1 MKRNDEIQIE
11 ADSKLELKL
20 MKLFRESG
28 LEYKQHESDQKKE
41 KGIDFY
47 CHVYHRENQ
56 TQLFFFETQNKGT
69 NTPIKVIKS
78 ESHPEKGKISFQL
91 ELRHAKQYYYELT
104 EPLLFMYSDITSDT
118 TYWYAIQLDAS
129 IEDKISLKE
138 SELKESE
145 LKKSNTK
152 KPTIQIYIPSENL
165 LNSENF
171 SRFTKEI
178 HFSRLQQNHKGILP
192 LQTKADYKFIKDK
205 IKDKDIIDKAIF
217 SIDLFEGMNVIPTNI
232 ISQLYPFKETSTK
245 TYIFET
251 DLKTDN
257 EDFFDLMDSITLDGA
272 KLISNRYNND
282 ELVSEKLEKIIRF
295 FTVNCIDHVH
305 WAGSSEKPNRRVCI
319 HKLFKGKPCD
329 CERCNYDKLNFI
341 KAQTLLQNDSD
352 QYTLHE
358 KLRRAYTSYSM
369 GNFNESI
376 KLLKLVDKE
385 ATKNKKIIFSTIAR
399 YNLIQLRKIISTT
412 YFHKDRTSLL
422 EILKNINLEIKEADI
437 QLNAPH
443 FYDLYKWIKDD
454 SFFDRAFANI
464 DNKLEEIK
472 RISFNDKYGVQHSN
486 NHSYNLLV
494 SFLRLYY
501 FLEFNLIIYNTF
513 DEYKQLTTKVL
524 EASLAL
530 YSLKNPNTSKYKKF
544 TSTIL
549 DMWMFNINYDK
560 GIHLLTKYNIKKIN
574 VENKEKTFSSLNSYL
589 ENLNNSITIV
599 NNEENETLQD
609 TSEIVIAN
617 LGLIISR
624 IKFSEPQINE
634 LVSKLL
640 LILANFN
647 LRTIIPFGALYQL
660 LLGHKKINNN
670 NIKKL
675 IFLLRE
681 HNGEYSSVFSYAI
694 KYYSENSS
702 PNEIEKLVYEI
713 VETEVI
719 NEEIIFSKDNKLDSI
734 GYAISFLNSDLKK
747 SIKNII
753 INRLKENFDPEFY
766 SVCAIHNLIDF
777 EKDLLDKFAKTVPD
791 VTKRDPERYFI
802 NSNQNFRL
810 GKLINL
816 MYKYNQ
822 PFSDEIKLLSNFTF
836 QKDYYDW
843 LMDLDGFDYSKFNQ
857 YWILEYQTKFYFKAF
872 KKSKILKKQI
882 KKALKKDYIEGVAK
896 IYFNSL
902 V

>member
-20 MKLFRESG
+20 MQLFRESG

-56 TQLFFFETQNKGT
+56 SQLFFFETQNKGT

-78 ESHPEKGKISFQL
+78 ERHPEKGKISFQL
-91 ELRHAKQYYYELT
+91 ELRHARQYYYELN
-104 EPLLFMYSDITSDT
+104 EPLIFMYSDITSDT
-118 TYWYAIQLDAS
+118 TYWYSIQLDTS
-129 IEDKISLKE
+129 IEDKIFQ
-138 SELKESE
+138 KESE
-145 LKKSNTK
+145 LKKIKTK
-152 KPTIQIYIPSENL
+152 KPTVQIYIPSENQ

-178 HFSRLQQNHKGILP
+178 QLSRQQQSHKGILS

-205 IKDKDIIDKAIF
+205 IKDKDIIDKAIY
-217 SIDLFEGMNVIPTNI
+217 SIDLFEGMDVIPANI

-257 EDFFDLMDSITLDGA
+257 EDFFDLMDSISLQGN

-282 ELVSEKLEKIIRF
+282 ELVSEKLEKIIYF
-295 FTVNCIDHVH
+295 FTVNCIDHIH
-305 WAGSSEKPNRRVCI
+305 WAGNSEKQNRRVCV
-319 HKLFKGKPCD
+319 HKLFKSKPCD

-341 KAQTLLQNDSD
+341 KAQTILQNDSD

-369 GNFNESI
+369 GNFNDSI
-376 KLLKLVDKE
+376 KLLQQVEKE
-385 ATKNKKIIFSTIAR
+385 ATKNKKIIFSTIAK
-399 YNLIQLRKIISTT
+399 YNLVQLRKIISIT
-412 YFHKDRTSLL
+412 YSLKDRTSLL
-422 EILKNINLEIKEADI
+422 EILKNEKLEIKEVEI

-464 DNKLEEIK
+464 DNRLEEIK
-472 RISFNDKYGVQHSN
+472 KISFNDKYGTQYSN
-486 NHSYNLLV
+486 NHSYNLV

-501 FLEFNLIIYNTF
+501 FLEINLIIYNAF
-513 DEYKQLTTKVL
+513 DEYKHLTTKVL

-530 YSLKNPNTSKYKKF
+530 YSLKNPNSSKYKKF

-549 DMWMFNINYDK
+549 DMWMFNVSYEK
-560 GIHLLTKYNIKKIN
+560 SLHLLTKYNVKKII
-574 VENKEKTFSSLNSYL
+574 VENREKTFASLNLYL
-589 ENLNNSITIV
+589 ENLNNSVTIV
-599 NNEENETLQD
+599 NGEENEKLHD
-609 TSEIVIAN
+609 TSEIVLAN
-617 LGLIISR
+617 LTLIISR
-624 IKFSEPQINE
+624 IKFSESQINE

-640 LILANFN
+640 LILNEFN
-647 LRTIIPFGALYQL
+647 MRSIIPLGALHQL
-660 LLGHKKINNN
+660 LSGHKNINITNV
-670 NIKKL
+670 KKL

-681 HNGEYSSVFSYAI
+681 HNAEYSTVFSYAI
-694 KYYSENSS
+694 KYYSKNSNS
-702 PNEIEKLVYEI
+702 NEIEKLVFEI
-713 VETEVI
+713 IGTEVI
-719 NEEIIFSKDNKLDSI
+719 NEEIVFTKDNKLERI
-734 GYAISFLNSDLKK
+734 GYAISFLKPDIRKQ
-747 SIKNII
+747 IKDII
-753 INRLKENFDPEFY
+753 IKKLKTNFDPGFY
-766 SVCAIHNLIDF
+766 SLSAIYDLIDF
-777 EKDLLDKFAKTVPD
+777 EKDLLHKFAQTVPD
-791 VTKRDPERYFI
+791 LTKKDCERYFI

-810 GKLINL
+810 GQLINL
-816 MYKYNQ
+816 IYKYNQ
-822 PFSDEIKLLSNFTF
+822 PFSDEIKSLSNFTL

-857 YWILEYQTKFYFKAF
+857 YWILEYQTKFYFAAF
-872 KKSKILKKQI
+872 KKSRVLRKQI
-882 KKALKKDYIEGVAK
+882 RKTLKSDYIEGVAK
-896 IYFNSL
+896 IYFDCL